1 MGQLVYRQRLLTRL
15 THWIWA
21 ASLFFLL
28 LSGLQIFNAHP
39 TLYLGNESGF
49 SYDNAVLAI
58 YSVDGEKGPEGR
70 VDILGKT
77 IVTTGILGVTGT
89 ADALHYQAF
98 PPALTIPSYRDL
110 ATGRVV
116 HFFFAWLFVATI
128 ALWLVGSILNG
139 HLKKDI
145 LPSASDVQRLPG
157 DLIDHLKFRF
167 EHRKSYNPLQK
178 LTYCIVF
185 FGLFPLIALTGL
197 AMSPGMDAILPLTEW
212 LGGRQTARALHF
224 IAALSLAL
232 FFLVHIV
239 MVFAAG
245 PINELRSM
253 ISGWY
258 RVDNAE
264 DKTEK
269 SS

>member
-1 MGQLVYRQRLLTRL
+1 MGQLVYRQRLLTRI
-15 THWIWA
+15 THWVWA

-58 YSVDGEKGPEGR
+58 YAVDGEHGPEGR
-70 VDILGKT
+70 VDILGQT
-77 IVTTGILGVTGT
+77 IGTTGILGVTGT
-89 ADALHYQAF
+89 ADTPHYQAF

-110 ATGRVV
+110 ATGRIV
-116 HFFFAWLFVATI
+116 HFFFAWLLVTTL
-128 ALWLVGSILNG
+128 ALWLAGSILNG

-145 LPSASDVQRLPG
+145 LPSVLDIRRLPR
-157 DLIDHLKFRF
+157 DMLDHMKFRF

-178 LTYCIVF
+178 LTYFAVF
-185 FGLFPLIALTGL
+185 FGLFPLIVVTGL
-197 AMSPGMDAILPLTEW
+197 AMSPGMDAVFPLTEW
-212 LGGRQTARALHF
+212 LGGRQTARTLHF
-224 IAALSLAL
+224 TAALLLVL
-232 FFLVHIV
+232 FFLVHIA
-239 MVFAAG
+239 MVLAAG

-258 RVDNAE
+258 RIDRSE
-264 DKTEK
+264 DETEK
-269 SS
+269 LP